1 MIVPTYASTITE
13 SPKEIGHSILDDAI
27 RADEIA
33 AENAMRAL
41 EAHDVGLLSPLSNIT
56 HLSDYHDPSIDGNP
70 SADSVD
76 GHNSDDGWT
85 VSAIYLPMRFTLLID
100 LKLCKSSDER
110 YLQCAEDT
118 QHSTMDGKATRPA
131 ILERSAAN
139 GRDDRLEKFRQSEM
153 GKRLAECL
161 RAANAKAQA
170 MNMDLDSYVGLAPE
184 SYPSSPEL
192 IPYDSLTEGK
202 LSGEGIGMIRNLPPF
217 TVPELVLNADSNSSG
232 SNMSGYPTP
241 PQTPMS
247 EDAPAPAPPA
257 YSAISTNMHSPVAQ
271 RPGTPYPF
279 DVSMAPPSA
288 YAPYVTPFQSTYQQS
303 DVPFTFDFRRSQ
315 APSPEQQQS
324 SRPIPTY
331 SARHAHGH
339 WQAMLPPR
347 AVMQAKANIPM
358 IVIDKRSKNKIYT
371 KTGRP
376 FFACLPREIYPWAR
390 SLHASVFPKNLL
402 GTPVYNRNGRIG
414 GVTPTG
420 AHTSALANGILKI
433 GIKSRIM
440 FALAVTEGADYRA
453 LCEREPLPLPSW
465 TQTTL
470 TDSVPIPAILRF
482 FHNMGIHPDDIDFA
496 LGAVMVLLAWAI
508 NTPSQV
514 MSPAL
519 RRRCEVAL
527 EKARV
532 RYAELKP
539 MPRNYASYRTA
550 LLDRILAGHR
560 AELADATHF
569 RASNYMEIVKA
580 YTPAMHEQRVKT
592 AF

>member
-1 MIVPTYASTITE
+1 MLINFKLTKST
-13 SPKEIGHSILDDAI
+13 
-27 RADEIA
+27 DE
-33 AENAMRAL
+33 
-41 EAHDVGLLSPLSNIT
+41 H
-56 HLSDYHDPSIDGNP
+56 HLQY
-70 SADSVD
+70 
-76 GHNSDDGWT
+76 T
-85 VSAIYLPMRFTLLID
+85 
-100 LKLCKSSDER
+100 
-110 YLQCAEDT
+110 EDT

-131 ILERSAAN
+131 ILERAAAN

-161 RAANAKAQA
+161 RAANAQAQA
-170 MNMDLDSYVGLAPE
+170 MNMDLDTYVGLAPE
-184 SYPSSPEL
+184 SCPSSPEL
-192 IPYDSLTEGK
+192 VPYDPLTE
-202 LSGEGIGMIRNLPPF
+202 
-217 TVPELVLNADSNSSG
+217 VPELVLNADSNSSG

-241 PQTPMS
+241 PPSTPMS
-247 EDAPAPAPPA
+247 EDTPAPAPPA
-257 YSAISTNMHSPVAQ
+257 YSAINTSLNSPVAQ

-279 DVSMAPPSA
+279 DVAMAPPSA
-288 YAPYVTPFQSTYQQS
+288 YAPYVTPFQSTYRQS

-315 APSPEQQQS
+315 APSPEQQQLA
-324 SRPIPTY
+324 RPIPTY

-347 AVMQAKANIPM
+347 AVMQAKANIPT

-390 SLHASVFPKNLL
+390 SLHPSVFPKNLL

-470 TDSVPIPAILRF
+470 TDIVPIPAIHRL

-519 RRRCEVAL
+519 RRRCEAAL

-532 RYAELKP
+532 RYALLKP
-539 MPRNYASYRTA
+539 MPRNYVSYRTA

-569 RASNYMEIVKA
+569 HASNYMEIVKA